1 MRISEAAQRAG
12 VLATTIRF
20 YESIGLLPEPHRVNG
35 QRTYGPEILDRL
47 AVIRFGLKTGFS
59 LKELKS
65 LFLGFGSRA
74 RRRHAAQGKLKELK
88 GLHDRVE
95 LMERLLKEISLCRCG
110 TIQQIAERVMKSDAS
125 DDASVGTRV
134 SARVNQRSG
143 ARTSFSKLRRF

>member
-20 YESIGLLPEPHRVNG
+20 YESIGLLPAPHRING
-35 QRTYGPEILDRL
+35 QRIYGPEVLDRL

-65 LFLGFGSRA
+65 LFLGVGSRA
-74 RRRHAAQGKLKELK
+74 KRRHAAQGKLKELK
-88 GLHDRVE
+88 GLRDRVE

-110 TIQQIAERVMKSDAS
+110 TIQEIAERVMKSDGPNYS
-125 DDASVGTRV
+125 SLGRRV
-134 SARVNQRSG
+134 SARVNLRSA
-143 ARTSFSKLRRF
+143 ARTGFSKLRQL

>member
-1 MRISEAAQRAG
+1 MRISEAAERAG

-20 YESIGLLPEPHRVNG
+20 YESIALLPEAHRVNG
-35 QRTYGPEILDRL
+35 QRIYGPEVLDRL

-74 RRRHAAQGKLKELK
+74 KRRQAAQGKLKELK

-110 TIQQIAERVMKSDAS
+110 TIQQIAERVLRSDGS
-125 DDASVGTRV
+125 DYSSLGTRV
-134 SARVNQRSG
+134 SARGNQRSG
-143 ARTSFSKLRRF
+143 ARTSFSKLRQL

>member
-1 MRISEAAQRAG
+1 M
-12 VLATTIRF
+12 
-20 YESIGLLPEPHRVNG
+20 
-35 QRTYGPEILDRL
+35 
-47 AVIRFGLKTGFS
+47 IRFGLNTGFS

-74 RRRHAAQGKLKELK
+74 KRRHAAQGKLKELR
-88 GLHDRVE
+88 GLRERVE

-134 SARVNQRSG
+134 SARGNERSG